1 MSEPARTLPLF
12 ELDDDGLL
20 KDPSSWSE
28 VVAQE
33 IAHLLDVG
41 ELTDDHWE
49 VIHALREYY
58 GKYGVAPAMIQ
69 VCRQHDRDRHWV
81 HDLFHSCLNAWRV
94 AGLPNPGEEAKS
106 YLSSAY

>member
-1 MSEPARTLPLF
+1 MSTAARKLPLF

-20 KDPSSWSE
+20 KDPSQWNE
-28 VVAQE
+28 TVAQE
-33 IAHLLDVG
+33 IAALLQVG
-41 ELTDDHWE
+41 PLTDQHWE
-49 VIHALREYY
+49 VVHSLREYY

-69 VCRQHDRDRHWV
+69 VCRQHGRDRHWV

-94 AGLPNPGEEAKS
+94 AGLPNPGEEAKT